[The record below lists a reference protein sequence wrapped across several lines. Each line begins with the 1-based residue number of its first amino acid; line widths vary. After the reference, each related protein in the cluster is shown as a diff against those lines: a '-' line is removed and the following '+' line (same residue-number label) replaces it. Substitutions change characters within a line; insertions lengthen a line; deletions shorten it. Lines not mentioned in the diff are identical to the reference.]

1 MQRREFMGV
10 VAGAVGAGATGLGIP
25 GAVERAAPADWRAD
39 FPALDQ
45 QVDGHPL
52 IYLDSAATTL
62 RPAAVIDA
70 ITRFYRTDNANPG
83 AALHTLARRASARYE
98 GARRTIAGFIGAA
111 DPMELVFTRGT
122 TEAINLVASAW
133 GGANVKAGDEILIG
147 RAEHASNMVPWQMLA
162 ARTGATVRTFDVDD
176 TGHPRL
182 DDLDARLSPR
192 TRVVAFSHVSN
203 VLGMV
208 NDAAAL
214 CAHVRAPGRIVVVD
228 GAQSTPHFR
237 VNVREL
243 GCDFFAFSGHKMLG
257 PMGIGCLWGRREL
270 LDAMPPY
277 QGGSNM
283 AHDVGLEAMHPSDG
297 ALKFGAGTPNVSG
310 PVGLASAVE
319 YLERIGERALRDHE
333 LALSR
338 HFIARVGGIPG
349 VRLLGSV
356 NASEKISVFAFT
368 VRGHEP
374 REVLQSLDKR
384 GIAVRAGDL
393 ASRPLL
399 ERLGVRTAVRAS
411 LYLYNTPAEIDRLAE
426 GIEELR

>member
-1 MQRREFMGV
+1 MGV
-10 VAGAVGAGATGLGIP
+10 MAGAVGAGAAGIGIP
-25 GAVERAAPADWRAD
+25 HGREAHTPADWRAD
-39 FPALDQ
+39 FPALGQ
-45 QVDGHPL
+45 RVDGHPL
-52 IYLDSAATTL
+52 VYLDSAATTL
-62 RPAAVIDA
+62 RPNSVIDA

-83 AALHTLARRASARYE
+83 AALHTLARRASERYE

-133 GGANVKAGDEILIG
+133 GGANVKPGDEILIG

-182 DDLDARLSPR
+182 DDLDAKLSPR

-208 NDAAAL
+208 NDAAAI
-214 CAHVRAPGRIVVVD
+214 CARVRAPGRIVVVD

-237 VNVREL
+237 VDVRQL

-283 AHDVGLEAMHPSDG
+283 AHDVGLDAMHPSDG

-310 PVGLASAVE
+310 PVGLAAAVE
-319 YLERIGERALRDHE
+319 YLQRIGDRALRDHE
-333 LALSR
+333 LALNR
-338 HFIARVGGIPG
+338 HFITRVGGIPG
-349 VRLLGSV
+349 LRLLGSA
-356 NASEKISVFAFT
+356 NAGEKISVFAFT

-374 REVLQSLDKR
+374 RDVLKALDKR

-393 ASRPLL
+393 ASLPLL
-399 ERLGVRTAVRAS
+399 ERLGTKTAVRAS
-411 LYLYNTPAEIDRLAE
+411 LYLYNTTGEIDLLAE
-426 GIEELR
+426 AIEQLR